1 MTIRLPIDV
10 ATRVSAELSRLLE
23 KLVNDPDRE
32 EPPTLEDV
40 RALLRRRGDG
50 RAREMEFL
58 HPHDTESLLV
68 EVDNLVEE
76 FGGEASLANFVSGQ
90 ASEGLSRV
98 IEAAMGE
105 PGTSRVPTLGTVR
118 AAMTSGLTVS
128 LIGQGALD
136 EDDESVLLAEIDE
149 LIDRHG
155 RDAVAEQFI
164 RFE

>member
-1 MTIRLPIDV
+1 MT
-10 ATRVSAELSRLLE
+10 TR
-23 KLVNDPDRE
+23 P
-32 EPPTLEDV
+32 
-40 RALLRRRGDG
+40 
-50 RAREMEFL
+50 
-58 HPHDTESLLV
+58 
-68 EVDNLVEE
+68 EV
-76 FGGEASLANFVSGQ
+76 
-90 ASEGLSRV
+90 
-98 IEAAMGE
+98 
-105 PGTSRVPTLGTVR
+105 GTSRVPTLGTVR

>member
-10 ATRVSAELSRLLE
+10 ATRVSAELSKLLE
-23 KLVNDPDRE
+23 RLVNDPDRE
-32 EPPTLEDV
+32 EPPTLDDV
-40 RALLRRRGDG
+40 RSLLRRRGAG
-50 RAREMEFL
+50 SAGEMEFL
-58 HPHDTESLLV
+58 HPQDTESVLV
-68 EVDNLVEE
+68 EVDNLIEE
-76 FGGEASLANFVSGQ
+76 FGGEASLANFVNGQ

-98 IEAAMGE
+98 IEATMGQ
-105 PGTSRVPTLGTVR
+105 PGMPRVPTLGTVR
-118 AAMTSGLTVS
+118 DAMTSGLTVS

-136 EDDESVLLAEIDE
+136 EDDESVLLAEIDA